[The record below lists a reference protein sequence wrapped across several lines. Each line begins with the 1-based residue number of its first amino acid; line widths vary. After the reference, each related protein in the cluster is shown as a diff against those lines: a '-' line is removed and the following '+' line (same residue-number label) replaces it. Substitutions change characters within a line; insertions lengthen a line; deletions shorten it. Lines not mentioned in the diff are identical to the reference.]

1 MSKQVVY
8 KLQRTVNCQPYS
20 TGVGIQSTPFA
31 TSRMRMLL
39 LDAKA
44 TFTECAR
51 DSPSAT
57 IPRAPRRGTHV
68 DDDVDD
74 AARRE
79 IDDTRA
85 PVVVAHRIAVA
96 VDAKDVGKDDN
107 VCFG

>member
-1 MSKQVVY
+1 
-8 KLQRTVNCQPYS
+8 
-20 TGVGIQSTPFA
+20 
-31 TSRMRMLL
+31 MLL

-44 TFTECAR
+44 TFTNVRWIQKLNFCAR

-68 DDDVDD
+68 DDDVYD